1 MVYYDIH
8 YPENLSGSQLDEYL
22 ADGWYRMQQTIFT
35 TDVIL
40 KDNKLSPVFWLR
52 LSLDKYTA
60 SKKNNKLINNNKSYN
75 VECAK
80 AVITEELEEL
90 YQLYKSSVNFELS
103 ESIQDC
109 LLGESITGIYNTH
122 CFTIRE
128 GEKLIAAGFFD
139 EGNNSMAGI
148 LNIYHPQYA
157 SKGLGKYLM
166 LLKIEYARQ
175 HHKQFYYTGYISTTD
190 PKFDYKLFAG
200 KEATEVYNRSE
211 EQWVPWLSVQKEVLH
226 EWLLWNDD
234 SVKNILLPGD
244 LFE

>member
-1 MVYYDIH
+1 LTNTL
-8 YPENLSGSQLDEYL
+8 PL
-22 ADGWYRMQQTIFT
+22 
-35 TDVIL
+35 
-40 KDNKLSPVFWLR
+40 
-52 LSLDKYTA
+52 
-60 SKKNNKLINNNKSYN
+60 KKNQKIINNNKSYS
-75 VECAK
+75 VDCAK
-80 AVITEELEEL
+80 AVLTEELEEL

-103 ESIQDC
+103 ASIQDC
-109 LLGESITGIYNTH
+109 LLGDSIMSIYDTY
-122 CFTIRE
+122 CITIRE

-166 LLKIEYARQ
+166 LLKIEYAQQ
-175 HHKQFYYTGYISTTD
+175 HQKQFYYTGYISTTD

-211 EQWVPWLSVQKEVLH
+211 AQWVPWLSVQKELLH
-226 EWLLWNDD
+226 EWLLWDNDP
-234 SVKNILLPGD
+234 VKNILLPGD